1 MGSDLDI
8 PPSVQA
14 ALRGGVGEEPPLRL
28 TVPDLIARGRRARRG
43 RQLRHAAGSLATVS
57 LVGGVAATSVAV
69 LHSSPGTGG
78 GGTSAAPASGTT
90 TPSRTTSPPRRS
102 SQPATPSATEPPAR
116 ATARLDRALDAALVL
131 PPGGHRV
138 RVTWSRSGRAGGFY
152 ASQGGYKSVLDIV
165 DPAGTGNLFIEIN
178 GTRPGSCHTAGTQTT
193 CTADSLPA
201 YHCPAPQPHQ
211 TCTIFADGVM
221 VTVIRESEA
230 HGVIRWTV
238 SEARPDG
245 NSVFATA
252 LNYGANSVPQVKNPP
267 DPVAQRSTPPLTIAQ
282 LTALVHDPRLAYY
295 PPN

>member
-1 MGSDLDI
+1 MSSDLDI
-8 PPSVQA
+8 PSSVLA

-78 GGTSAAPASGTT
+78 GGRSAAQPSRSASGSP
-90 TPSRTTSPPRRS
+90 TPQSSAEPAVPP
-102 SQPATPSATEPPAR
+102 PATEPPAR
-116 ATARLDRALDAALVL
+116 ATARLDRALDAALRL
-131 PPGGHRV
+131 PPGGRRV
-138 RVTWSRSGRAGGFY
+138 RVTGSPDGRAGAFY

-165 DPAGTGNLFIEIN
+165 DPAGAGNLFIEVD
-178 GTRPGSCHTAGTQTT
+178 GTRRASCRTAGTETT

-201 YHCPAPQPHQ
+201 YQCPAPQPNLS
-211 TCTIFADGVM
+211 CTIFADGTM
-221 VTVIRESEA
+221 VTVTRQSEA

-245 NSVFATA
+245 NSVLATA

-267 DPVAQRSTPPLTIAQ
+267 DPVAQRPTPPLTIAQ

-295 PPN
+295 PRN